1 MLIPIGTDV
10 HHKRNPT
17 VTYFFIGLN
26 LLIFALQW
34 SLERSGGVES
44 TSETTRAIAG
54 ALADAKL
61 SQGNFHFYTLV
72 TYQFLHGGWMH
83 ILGNMV
89 FLLPFGKS
97 VEDRM
102 GHIGFAMFYL
112 GCGAFGGGLH
122 TLLSSSPVVGASG
135 SVCAVTAAFIV
146 LAPKT
151 NIKVLLIFFIIG
163 IYQIPSMLLV
173 LFFVLFDVFS
183 LLASFA
189 GANSQPTAWMVHLGG
204 YASGFVVTIALLGF
218 GIIAST
224 EFDLTQVFKQ
234 AKRRR
239 EYKQVIAQSK
249 PNRTKK
255 ETEVTPLDLIRAR
268 LSDFVAHGNE
278 LSAADFYMHELKTH
292 PKLKLNQQTHAA
304 IAKALMLDGRI
315 EEGVEVYEKYLVEH
329 KNAKDRGEVALLL
342 TAKYVRI
349 IKNYKRAKE
358 LLKQFSSEFSDKH
371 KHFVT
376 TLENEIQHDSIT
388 T

>member
-17 VTYFFIGLN
+17 VTYLFIGLN
-26 LLIFALQW
+26 LLVFALQW
-34 SLERSGGVES
+34 SLERSGGLDS
-44 TSETTRAIAG
+44 NSETTRAIAG

-61 SQGNFHFYTLV
+61 SQGNFHFYALV
-72 TYQFLHGGWMH
+72 TYQFLHGSWMH

-89 FLLPFGKS
+89 FLLPFGKT

-112 GCGAFGGGLH
+112 GCGAFGGGMH
-122 TLLSSSPVVGASG
+122 TLLSSSPVIGASG

-189 GANSQPTAWMVHLGG
+189 GANSQPTAWVVHLGG
-204 YASGFVVTIALLGF
+204 YASGFVVTFALLGL

-239 EYKQVIAQSK
+239 EFKQVIAQAQ
-249 PNRTKK
+249 PNRIHK
-255 ETEVTPLDLIRAR
+255 EKEVTPLELIRAR
-268 LSDFVAHGNE
+268 LSDFVAQGND
-278 LSAADFYMHELKTH
+278 LSAADFYLDELKLH

-315 EEGVEVYEKYLVEH
+315 EDGVEVYEKYLTEH
-329 KNAKDRGEVALLL
+329 KNANDRGEVALLL

-349 IKNYKRAKE
+349 LKNYKRAKE
-358 LLKQFSSEFSDKH
+358 LLKQFNSEFSDKH
-371 KHFVT
+371 KHFIT
-376 TLENEIQHDSIT
+376 TLENEIQHDSLST
-388 T
+388 